1 MLLKCLLFVPGTLLM
16 LRLPTI
22 YTAFM
27 TMANLKIYLNGP
39 LFVIFEVCNPLLASM
54 LKKVKGW
61 ERGKVKRNFGVSS
74 CRASMDGREGC
85 IVHVFLICC
94 LLLIFFS
101 LLFGPRILESLEQ
114 LLSK

>member
-54 LKKVKGW
+54 LKRLKVGKG
-61 ERGKVKRNFGVSS
+61 EKLSVT
-74 CRASMDGREGC
+74 
-85 IVHVFLICC
+85 
-94 LLLIFFS
+94 
-101 LLFGPRILESLEQ
+101 LESHHVEHAWMGRRDA
-114 LLSK
+114 